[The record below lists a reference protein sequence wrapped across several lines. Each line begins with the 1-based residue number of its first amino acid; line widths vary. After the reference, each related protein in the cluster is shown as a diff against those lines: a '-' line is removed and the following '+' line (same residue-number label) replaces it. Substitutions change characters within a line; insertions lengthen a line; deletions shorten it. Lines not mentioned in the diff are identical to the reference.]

1 MNRAGLGVFF
11 LILPAL
17 LFSEESFVSFQFDR
31 ESWNIGLEGLSG
43 SLSSEQEYLKK
54 SIPYLLKQELSSSE
68 IHILSSDEKNRYRT
82 SMVEEADK
90 ELIAQLSQNYSSRD
104 QLLFSNDS
112 TSDSLDSLDSINE
125 TISELDEERL
135 KLAFTDKSL
144 ISSADM
150 LNVEWIKVDDDD
162 EYITPDR
169 FSPAVTAQKYDL
181 DFLISGEIREIEGY
195 YLLDIYGFLPSS
207 EGLITIY
214 SGTGSIDDIESMAKH
229 IANELRSII
238 LGRAWA
244 ILTVE
249 TDDPDALIYSDGE
262 LIGIGSAELK
272 TAEPGTVL
280 LEAIGED
287 NSYWSSE
294 AELTALVINDYSGLL
309 SPVETEFLKLDSNP
323 SGSDVY
329 IGARWAGK
337 TPLNLPRYHE
347 RNIWV
352 TVKADGYYDKSFEVS
367 TESPETMFFDLVVE
381 ELSEQEIFDLSK
393 NNFYK
398 SLGRFT
404 ISLVGPVVT
413 GGIFSNYASKYNSYA
428 YEYASTSDTTY
439 YDLAEEMERNYYIS
453 YGVFWGTIGLSSGLL
468 VDVFV
473 KLSRYIKAAEAL
485 AE

>member
-1 MNRAGLGVFF
+1 MNAIMGMTYL
-11 LILPAL
+11 AL
-17 LFSEESFVSFQFDR
+17 QTELTEKQQD
-31 ESWNIGLEGLSG
+31 
-43 SLSSEQEYLKK
+43 YLKK

-68 IHILSSDEKNRYRT
+68 IHVLSSDEVARYKI

-104 QLLFSNDS
+104 QLLFNTDS
-112 TSDSLDSLDSINE
+112 TTASLDSIDE
-125 TISELDEERL
+125 TITALDEERL

-144 ISSADM
+144 IKTADM
-150 LNVEWIKVDDDD
+150 LNVNWIKVNDDD

-169 FSPAVTAQKYDL
+169 FRPSVTVEQYDL
-181 DFLISGEIREIEGY
+181 DFLISGEIREIEGF
-195 YLLDIYGFLPSS
+195 YLIDIYGFLPSS
-207 EGLITIY
+207 EGLLTIY
-214 SGTGSIDDIESMAKH
+214 SGTGSIDEIESMAIQ

-272 TAEPGTVL
+272 TAEPGSVL

-287 NSYWSSE
+287 NSYWSRE
-294 AELTALVINDYSGLL
+294 ADLTALVINDYSGML
-309 SPVETEFLKLDSNP
+309 SPVEMEFLTLDSNP

-352 TVKADGYYDKSFEVS
+352 TVKSDGYYDKSFEVS
-367 TESPETMFFDLVVE
+367 MESPETMFFELVVE
-381 ELSEQEIFDLSK
+381 ELSEREIFDLRK
-393 NNFYK
+393 NDFYK

-404 ISLVGPVVT
+404 FSLVGPVVT
-413 GGIFSNYASKYNSYA
+413 GGIFSNYGSKYNSYA
-428 YEYASTSDTTY
+428 YEYARTSDMTY
-439 YDLAEEMERNYYIS
+439 HDLAVDMERNYNIS
-453 YGVFWGTIGLSSGLL
+453 YGIFWGTIGLSSGLL
-468 VDVFV
+468 ADVFV